1 MSVTTIEN
9 HPQKALIVRRI
20 IEGLTLREICN
31 GVVPRITVMS
41 VHRYKV
47 NKIKPMLANAEES
60 NRILNVRKGELVLQ
74 DPPTPLTTDKNVVQ
88 AVEQAIQAAPVLSVF
103 RTRLESVHGRI
114 ERAMDRVEGNPKEF
128 PMLPPLVNQYQKN
141 LELLGK
147 VTGELEQQGTT
158 SVSIQIVC
166 PSAPTPELTPRISY
180 ADDNATT
187 YTASEISVTQ
197 LPPD

>member
-1 MSVTTIEN
+1 MPDFVVDK
-9 HPQKALIVRRI
+9 HPQKKKIIQLILSGTPVRQI
-20 IEGLTLREICN
+20 AEM
-31 GVVPRITVMS
+31 VVPHVPHS
-41 VHRYKV
+41 AVQRYKTNV
-47 NKIKPMLANAEES
+47 IKPMLANAEES
-60 NRILNVRKGELVLQ
+60 SRILNTQITHLGDTKLPV
-74 DPPTPLTTDKNVVQ
+74 PLSSDTTAVQ
-88 AVEQAIQAAPVLSVF
+88 AVQHAIQAAPVLSIF

-128 PMLPPLVNQYQKN
+128 GLLPPLVNQYHKN
-141 LELLGK
+141 IELLGK